1 MIVKS
6 EIPSQDQSVQDISAS
21 ATVLD
26 DSEQENDSR
35 TNLENVP
42 SEQNK
47 DNDIHSSN
55 NETKNKSFD
64 NCDKFQ
70 PNKDNIQSKENI
82 GNSIQSNQKR
92 KQNISDLHF
101 GKLQ

>member
-6 EIPSQDQSVQDISAS
+6 EMPSQDQSVQDTSAS

-26 DSEQENDSR
+26 DSEHENNSR
-35 TNLENVP
+35 NNLENVP
-42 SEQNK
+42 SDQNK

-55 NETKNKSFD
+55 NETKNKSFA
-64 NCDKFQ
+64 NCDNFQ
-70 PNKDNIQSKENI
+70 PNKDNLKRKENN

-101 GKLQ
+101 GKLH